1 MTETPLVKPEVKFL
15 NHSSRILRPISSGY
29 ELKKDLDPEIKRNMP
44 SEINENKQLKLNI
57 AAPSFMPKNKHPEGT
72 EKKYNYSGKTFNH
85 NTQFANNM
93 NMNNMN
99 NNMNNYNQPYY
110 PNNAYPTTQF
120 QYQPFYPKNYNN
132 NMNYMAQTQYNI
144 PYNPNPY
151 SNNSFNYNRNQYQS
165 NILSKSYNTQA
176 QTKQNNKSLIPLKP
190 TDNSFIP
197 KSMRV
202 NNTNSTNKPNEELI
216 SGLNKNAAEYIPQNE
231 TLKKREEEIKKKKE
245 KEKEEKEKEE
255 KEDKESTE
263 KENIKNEERKEQKES
278 EKEEEKKNKT
288 IDESSN
294 DQKKKS
300 NLFKLLESKDDGK
313 KGKTKEKTKQIG
325 NDKIDNNQTYKKKKP
340 KSIVDQKINE
350 VNTKGKKYKEE
361 EERQKEEERKRK
373 EEEEKNRKEE
383 EKKRKEEER
392 KKREEEERKREEE
405 RERKRKEEEQK
416 RKEEE
421 ELRKQMELEEQKRK
435 EEDEKNK
442 VIERKYFIVFKNRK
456 SEKKEYKYTFEYIM
470 QFKNWKI
477 SKEDELLSD
486 SVKQHFKDF
495 EDEEREGGKR
505 KKNDGKINKN
515 RSSPMKNSQQ
525 AKTGLTD
532 NETPANSMEKWA
544 RKDMTKEIKAAE
556 EYKQKLEET
565 IKDDPIKRNLRGFLN
580 MLTKDNYEQI
590 KQDIL
595 GVIKDNVN
603 YQIKFLDVLFQ
614 KAVLERAY
622 VSLYARL
629 CKELDKEL
637 PQKSAPKEP
646 KEGEK
651 KPPKANSI
659 MRAKLLD
666 KCKEIFQIKKN
677 ENFDQYIKE
686 KDPQEREY
694 KLKKF
699 VLGNVYFITELIKI
713 KILSKKIAPV
723 CINNLFERYEKS
735 KTDEKLKLINLQA
748 VVIFTEQFGSLVHSQ
763 EKKIDSKEAEGF
775 KESIDKIFQKLEQVK
790 EEKGLPGY
798 IKYSII
804 NLIEKRKNNY
814 QMTKYQKYL
823 DAKSKK
829 EVEKELEEQDKI
841 TQDDINEKMKK
852 GLSDY
857 KEFIEEEGNSEKYPW
872 KETTYLYDKKE
883 KELGDILEGYIE
895 ACGDFIDRQSNVK
908 YAKSYIKELIEYYSS
923 KMNSKEKDNLKDK
936 LIDLFKSIRE
946 LALDI
951 PQIYDVYSYI
961 IYIFLENDI
970 MNVSDL
976 KGIFIEKDST
986 EEDLNIISS
995 IFQKVYN
1002 LYKIGKFKLELA
1014 EFDFIKKN
1022 KDLFEWVFNKDKN
1035 EEEEEKDEE

>member
-1 MTETPLVKPEVKFL
+1 MEETPLAKPETKFL
-15 NHSSRILRPISSGY
+15 NNPNRIARPISTGY
-29 ELKKDLDPEIKRNMP
+29 ELKKDIDPEKKRNMP
-44 SEINENKQLKLNI
+44 SEINENKSLKLNI
-57 AAPSFMPKNKHPEGT
+57 LAPSFIPKKRTPVGSDSNNP
-72 EKKYNYSGKTFNH
+72 GKAFDH
-85 NTQFANNM
+85 NMQFTNNM

-99 NNMNNYNQPYY
+99 NNMNNSMNNMNYYNQGYNQGYY
-110 PNNAYPTTQF
+110 PNNAYQTQ
-120 QYQPFYPKNYNN
+120 QYPYQPFYPKNYTNN
-132 NMNYMAQTQYNI
+132 TIAHKQYNI
-144 PYNPNPY
+144 PFNTSTY
-151 SNNSFNYNRNQYQS
+151 SNNGFNYNKNQYSQS
-165 NILSKSYNTQA
+165 NNFPKPNNTQT
-176 QTKQNNKSLIPLKP
+176 QTKQNKLKLAV
-190 TDNSFIP
+190 NSFIP
-197 KSMRV
+197 KSMRE
-202 NNTNSTNKPNEELI
+202 NNTKKSNEEKI
-216 SGLNKNAAEYIPQNE
+216 SGLNKDAPEYFPQSE
-231 TLKKREEEIKKKKE
+231 ALKKKEEEIKKN
-245 KEKEEKEKEE
+245 KEKEEKET
-255 KEDKESTE
+255 KESTE
-263 KENIKNEERKEQKES
+263 KENTKNDEKKEEQKIVKES

-288 IDESSN
+288 NDESSN
-294 DQKKKS
+294 EQKKKS
-300 NLFKLLESKDDGK
+300 NLFILLESKDDDK
-313 KGKTKEKTKQIG
+313 KGKPKEKTKQIG
-325 NDKIDNNQTYKKKKP
+325 NEKGEITPTYKNKKKP
-340 KSIVDQKINE
+340 KSIVDQKIE
-350 VNTKGKKYKEE
+350 QVNTKGKKWKEE

-373 EEEEKNRKEE
+373 EEEEKIRREE

-392 KKREEEERKREEE
+392 KKIEEEERKREEE
-405 RERKRKEEEQK
+405 EERKRKEEE
-416 RKEEE
+416 EH
-421 ELRKQMELEEQKRK
+421 RKQMELEEQKRK
-435 EEDEKNK
+435 EEEEKNK

-456 SEKKEYKYTFEYIM
+456 SEKKEYKYTFEYIL

-477 SKEDELLSD
+477 SKEDELLNPN
-486 SVKQHFKDF
+486 VKQHIKNF
-495 EDEEREGGKR
+495 EEEEREGGKR
-505 KKNDGKINKN
+505 KKNDGKNNKN
-515 RSSPMKNSQQ
+515 RSSAMENSQQ
-525 AKTGLTD
+525 SNNALTN
-532 NETPANSMEKWA
+532 NEIPADSMEKWA
-544 RKDMTKEIKAAE
+544 RKDMTKPIKEAE
-556 EYKQKLEET
+556 EFKQKLEET

-595 GVIKDNVN
+595 DVIKDNVD

-622 VSLYARL
+622 VSLYAKL

-637 PQKSAPKEP
+637 PQKTAPKEP

-651 KPPKANSI
+651 KQSKTTSI

-735 KTDEKLKLINLQA
+735 KTDENLKLINLQA
-748 VVIFTEQFGSLVHSQ
+748 VVIFTEQFGSLVYSQ
-763 EKKIDSKEAEGF
+763 EKKIDSKEAETF
-775 KESIDKIFQKLEQVK
+775 KENIDTIVQKLDQVK
-790 EEKGLPGY
+790 DDKGLPGY

-857 KEFIEEEGNSEKYPW
+857 KDFIEEEGNSEKYPW
-872 KETTYLYDKKE
+872 KETTYLYDRKE

-908 YAKSYIKELIEYYSS
+908 YAKSYIKELIEYYGS
-923 KMNSKEKDNLKDK
+923 KIHRKEKDQLKDR
-936 LIDLFKSIRE
+936 LIGLFTSIRE

-951 PQIYDVYSYI
+951 PQIYDVYAYI
-961 IYIFLENDI
+961 IFIFLDNDI
-970 MNVSDL
+970 MTVSDL
-976 KGIFIEKDST
+976 EGIIIEKDST
-986 EEDLNIISS
+986 EEDLNIVSS
-995 IFQKVYN
+995 IFQKVYDF
-1002 LYKIGKFKLELA
+1002 YKNGKFKLELA
-1014 EFDFIKKN
+1014 EFSYIKKN
-1022 KDLFEWVFNKDKN
+1022 KDLFEWIFKKDEN
-1035 EEEEEKDEE
+1035 EEEEENNEE